1 MIPPGHLNKVDLSE
15 ADSADCRGIS
25 AKMRISAFLSIIT
38 FSSRTNIYG
47 DRVEQ
52 GNVGCGLLAKDSL
65 HGVSCTDYVP
75 RAPFDELLAAISKS
89 PITNQSTED
98 TDDLSNAD

>member
-25 AKMRISAFLSIIT
+25 AKMRISAFLSIIA
-38 FSSRTNIYG
+38 SPSRSNIYG
-47 DRVEQ
+47 DRGEQ